1 MDMDRFV
8 NRKNIE
14 RYRRLSSEATDAN
27 ERLKILGLLAE
38 EMAKFRQGFDM
49 PTKRDAKERHGG
61 N

>member
-1 MDMDRFV
+1 M

-49 PTKRDAKERHGG
+49 PTKRLINKRVKFI
-61 N
+61 